1 MLKALNHFVEI
12 QEKFLTINSNNST
25 ILNNGKQL
33 RNAFREYLNIYKAYE
48 RLMYTMDYKLSVVG
62 EADLNS
68 YLKHQEQVL
77 QVQSKFVDLINSLDK
92 EEYNNRLKRVREP
105 EKIRLIM
112 GL

>member
-1 MLKALNHFVEI
+1 MSMSRAFLN
-12 QEKFLTINSNNST
+12 
-25 ILNNGKQL
+25 
-33 RNAFREYLNIYKAYE
+33 
-48 RLMYTMDYKLSVVG
+48 TMDYKLSVVG